1 MDNRWDPYDVWH
13 RLLHNN
19 PVCVEDPGQSIGAMD
34 ASTAREFWA
43 SVADYPDPLQDALFV
58 IAHARGFPAAIAA
71 LDKAIRDHLCAARE
85 AAGQASVPASL
96 PVPRTPSGTR
106 DFDASDALFNQ
117 RLASQGP

>member
-1 MDNRWDPYDVWH
+1 
-13 RLLHNN
+13 
-19 PVCVEDPGQSIGAMD
+19 MD

-71 LDKAIRDHLCAARE
+71 LDKAIRDHLCSARE
-85 AAGQASVPASL
+85 AASQASL
-96 PVPRTPSGTR
+96 PIPRTRQRTP
-106 DFDASDALFNQ
+106 DFDSTDILFDQ

>member
-1 MDNRWDPYDVWH
+1 VSNRWDPYDVWH
-13 RLLHNN
+13 RLLQDN
-19 PVCVEDPGQSIGAMD
+19 PVCVEDPGHSIGAMD

-71 LDKAIRDHLCAARE
+71 LDKAIRDHLCSARE
-85 AAGQASVPASL
+85 AASQASLPASL
-96 PVPRTPSGTR
+96 PIPRTRQRTP
-106 DFDASDALFNQ
+106 DFDSTDILFDQ